1 MAIKESDT
9 DDVRRKIDEQD
20 RLDAEEIMVTA
31 MLGSAGSVSSRSSAS
46 QPAASLPNHRRFA
59 RTRPPTSLSVSNK
72 RRFRPPAIPPPPM
85 VTKEPEA
92 DPVRKWNKHKAFAF
106 VILFLSAAG
115 VIVAVVINKGNV
127 LIPRSVKITSVPVI
141 FLDKPVRLRN
151 MISQSNRI
159 EHTKYNGTAI
169 PSFIHTN
176 VKDFTDRNTS
186 AEVPVLWRIPFSGDE
201 VWTEIMGTCLGFTQV
216 ADERELLGS
225 HLTDEELMYVETP
238 KGTFFNLDLSDD
250 AGIEQAKA
258 IKLATLDR
266 VDAITSPNL
275 HVLSLFDNLELR
287 SRAFTTFCHPATRLV
302 SYFYGSKDTNSRYY
316 DPSLEGVSLEQ
327 YAAWPGDREEFNFM
341 VKSLVSSGN
350 RLVASEEINRDD
362 LELAK
367 AILQEKFMI
376 LLIDDKFGSWTKLD
390 VYMGWPYSTQDR
402 RQCEDSLLTQDWPK
416 LAEQHPPVGANE
428 AAYSQL
434 VERNRWD
441 MELYDFAVHLFQQQ
455 TDVLVK

>member
-1 MAIKESDT
+1 M
-9 DDVRRKIDEQD
+9 VRNE
-20 RLDAEEIMVTA
+20 AEA
-31 MLGSAGSVSSRSSAS
+31 
-46 QPAASLPNHRRFA
+46 
-59 RTRPPTSLSVSNK
+59 
-72 RRFRPPAIPPPPM
+72 
-85 VTKEPEA
+85 EA
-92 DPVRKWNKHKAFAF
+92 DPVRKWSKHKTFAV
-106 VILFLSAAG
+106 VILCLSAAG
-115 VIVAVVINKGNV
+115 AVVAVAINKGIV
-127 LIPRSVKITSVPVI
+127 HMPRSVKITSVPVI
-141 FLDKPVRLRN
+141 VLDMPVRLRN

-159 EHTKYNGTAI
+159 EHTKYNGTEI

-201 VWTEIMGTCLGFTQV
+201 VWTEIMGTCLGFIQV
-216 ADERELLGS
+216 ADERELLGV

-238 KGTFFNLDLSDD
+238 KGTFFNLDLTDD

-258 IKLATLDR
+258 IHLATLDR

-275 HVLSLFDNLELR
+275 HVLSLFDNLER
-287 SRAFTTFCHPATRLV
+287 KCRAFTTLCHPATRLV
-302 SYFYGSKDTNSRYY
+302 SYFYGSKDINSRYY
-316 DPSLEGVSLEQ
+316 DASLEGVSLEE

-350 RLVASEEINRDD
+350 RLVATKDIDRDD

-402 RQCEDSLLTQDWPK
+402 RHCEDSLLKLHWPQ
-416 LAEQHPPVGANE
+416 LAEEHPPVGTNE
-428 AAYSQL
+428 AAYSHL

-441 MELYDFAVHLFQQQ
+441 MELYDFALQLFQQQ
-455 TDVLVK
+455 TEALVK